1 MADLR
6 VTVEADPRPYG
17 PDHYGM
23 KLVLT
28 NIAPQRCLLT
38 GYPRVAFAQGPD
50 GPTVGAD
57 FTRTPSARQLELR
70 MAQGAAGEVSM
81 RLARA
86 GTYDPA
92 ACRPAPVAGFRV
104 YPPEQSESVF
114 VPYPTETCSV
124 PGVDPPTIMP
134 ATPSV

>member
-1 MADLR
+1 M
-6 VTVEADPRPYG
+6 
-17 PDHYGM
+17 
-23 KLVLT
+23 
-28 NIAPQRCLLT
+28 
-38 GYPRVAFAQGPD
+38 AFAQGPD

-57 FTRTPSARQLELR
+57 FTPTPSARQLELR
-70 MAQGAAGEVSM
+70 MATGAAGEVSM

-92 ACRPAPVAGFRV
+92 VCRPAPVAGFRV

-124 PGVDPPTIMP
+124 PDVDPPTIMP
-134 ATPSV
+134 VTPSV